1 MRKENCIATSER
13 KLILQSLLENKDHY
27 ITSKELASQLS
38 CSDRTIRTYLKS
50 LMDWKPD
57 ETGWKIT
64 AKQGYGYRLELQD
77 KALYRNFIETEFLQ
91 SKTLLRLK
99 I

>member
-1 MRKENCIATSER
+1 MLHQKE